1 MALLPLGVILLGL
14 AGITLVGT
22 MMGLALATPVFILF
36 SPVIVPAVMTIGL
49 SVMGFL
55 TCGTFGL
62 TGLSSLGFV
71 VRSVRMVIGSVPEQV
86 EHVKKGVED
95 VGVYTGQ
102 KTVEVG
108 KMIMDM
114 AGDIGQQ
121 SQTQSDQGQ
130 THSQNEGLTQSQ
142 SKSHEG
148 QTQNES
154 EGHIEIQGEEQIESD
169 DQDKSQSEEQKES
182 QTEGQSQSEGPK
194 ESKGHGG
201 KRGKSSKKGGG
212 KS

>member
-36 SPVIVPAVMTIGL
+36 SPVIVPAVLTIGF

-62 TGLSSLGFV
+62 TGLTSLSFL
-71 VRSVRMVIGSVPEQV
+71 VRCVRQTVGSVPEQV

-102 KTVEVG
+102 KTLEVG

-114 AGDIGQQ
+114 AENI
-121 SQTQSDQGQ
+121 SQWAELPPFAARPSIDDVMIRTV
-130 THSQNEGLTQSQ
+130 TGLMKYNFDP
-142 SKSHEG
+142 KSEPV
-148 QTQNES
+148 T
-154 EGHIEIQGEEQIESD
+154 GHLLMML
-169 DQDKSQSEEQKES
+169 
-182 QTEGQSQSEGPK
+182 
-194 ESKGHGG
+194 
-201 KRGKSSKKGGG
+201 
-212 KS
+212 